1 MLCIS
6 KMNQEEMKSVDETN
20 ELLRKLNE
28 DWVLNDFNITK
39 VRKQLNTI
47 KTSLRLLEEVK
58 KELTKQIKQLEFAN
72 ESKNMFE
79 SVKQMEGFDTLL
91 PEELLKIAS
100 GMDKRDYSSVDKQFP
115 RYYDLERIIKEAI
128 ILKQQQPDWTLDD
141 VKITGQYD
149 TYPPRSFYD
158 FTYKTPHG
166 RYMHCS
172 I

>member
-1 MLCIS
+1 MLFIS
-6 KMNQEEMKSVDETN
+6 KMNQEEMKSDEETN
-20 ELLRKLNE
+20 KILNKLNE
-28 DWVLNDFNITK
+28 DFVLNEYNTTK

-47 KTSLRLLEEVK
+47 KTSLRLLEEEK
-58 KELTKQIKQLEFAN
+58 KELTKQIKQIEFLN

-100 GMDKRDYSSVDKQFP
+100 GMDKRDYLSVDKKFP
-115 RYYDLERIIKEAI
+115 RYYDLERLIKETI
-128 ILKQQQPDWTLDD
+128 ILKQQQPDWTLED

-149 TYPPRSFYD
+149 TYPPRTFYD
-158 FTYKTPHG
+158 LTYKTPHG

>member
-6 KMNQEEMKSVDETN
+6 KMNQEEMKSDEETN
-20 ELLRKLNE
+20 ALLRKLNE
-28 DWVLNDFNITK
+28 DWVLNDFKITK
-39 VRKQLNTI
+39 VRKQLKTI
-47 KTSLRLLEEVK
+47 NTSLRLLEEEK
-58 KELTKQIKQLEFAN
+58 KELTKQIKQLEFLN

-79 SVKQMEGFDTLL
+79 SVKQMDGFDTLL
-91 PEELLKIAS
+91 PEELLKISS

-115 RYYDLERIIKEAI
+115 RYYDLERLIKEAI